1 MTAAQQ
7 RPDWGWAAPGRVN
20 LMGEHT
26 DYNDGWVLPFAIG
39 QRTRCALR
47 LRDDG
52 RLRLWSAQSDSPG
65 LAVETTTATT
75 PGDVSGWASYVA
87 GVVWAM
93 AEDGI
98 DVPGADIWVDGDVPL
113 GAGLSSSAALE
124 IAVAVALDDTLGLD
138 LGRTRLAALARKAEN
153 DYAGAPTGVMDQV
166 ASLHGRAGHVLLLDT
181 RTMEIEQVPA
191 DLAGA
196 GLTLLVIDT
205 RASHALSDGGGYASV
220 RRDCERA
227 AATLGVRALRD
238 ATLADVQTLTED
250 SLRHRARHI
259 VTENARVHEAVGQ
272 LRDADWTGLG
282 RTFDASHASLRD
294 DFRISCEE
302 LDVAV
307 EAATGAG
314 ALGARMTGGGFGGS
328 AVALVR
334 REDAEPVGEAC
345 RRAFADHDWPE
356 PHVFA
361 VEPSPGAGR
370 LER

>member
-1 MTAAQQ
+1 MSAEPR
-7 RPDWGWAAPGRVN
+7 RPEWGWAAPGRVN

-26 DYNDGWVLPFAIG
+26 DYNDGWVLPFAIQ

-47 LRDDG
+47 LRDDD
-52 RLRLWSAQSDSPG
+52 RLRLFSAQADDPDDP
-65 LAVETTTATT
+65 VETTTATT

-93 AEDGI
+93 SEDGV

-124 IAVAVALDDTLGLD
+124 VSVALALDDTLGLD
-138 LGRTRLAALARKAEN
+138 LGRSRLADLARRAEN

-166 ASLHGRAGHVLLLDT
+166 ASLYGREGTVLLLDT
-181 RTMEIEQVPA
+181 RTMEIDEQPA
-191 DLAGA
+191 DLAAA

-205 RASHALSDGGGYASV
+205 RASHELSDGGYAAV
-220 RRDCERA
+220 RADCERA
-227 AATLGVRALRD
+227 ARELGVTALRD
-238 ATLADVQTLTED
+238 ATLDDLERLDED
-250 SLRHRARHI
+250 LRRRARHI
-259 VTENARVHEAVGQ
+259 VTENARVHEAVAQ
-272 LRDADWTGLG
+272 LRAGDWDGLG
-282 RTFDASHASLRD
+282 ATFDASHASLRD
-294 DFRISCEE
+294 DFAISCEE

-307 EAATGAG
+307 GAATGAG

-334 REDAEPVGEAC
+334 RDAADAVAQAC
-345 RRAFADHDWPE
+345 RSEFDRRGWRE

-361 VEPSPGAGR
+361 VEPSAGAGR
-370 LER
+370 LHP